1 MVKSFTEVVNNI
13 LTVSLTLF
21 AVIDVLGSIPIIIDL
36 KRKMGKIE
44 SFKATIVSF
53 VIMIAFL
60 FLGERMLAMIGLD
73 IASFAMAGG
82 IVIFII
88 GLEMILNRRFFK
100 TEEGDSAA
108 GSIVPLA
115 FPLIAG
121 TGTMT
126 TLIALRAS
134 YDVYYEIIPAVVINL
149 VVVFIVLNLTD
160 PIERLLG
167 NGGINVLRKVFGV
180 ILLAIAIKLF
190 KTQLATVIEH
200 FYELACT
207 LKQVP
212 LS

>member
-1 MVKSFTEVVNNI
+1 MAKPFNEILNNI
-13 LTVSLTLF
+13 ITVSLTLF
-21 AVIDVLGSIPIIIDL
+21 AVIDVLGSIPVIIDL

-44 SFKATIVSF
+44 SFKATIVSA

-60 FLGERMLAMIGLD
+60 FLGERILALIGLD
-73 IASFAMAGG
+73 LASFAMAGG
-82 IVIFII
+82 IVIFLI

-100 TEEGDSAA
+100 TDEGDTGA

-126 TLIALRAS
+126 TLVALRAS
-134 YDVYYEIIPAVVINL
+134 YDVYYEIIPAVILNL
-149 VVVFIVLNLTD
+149 IVVFIVLNMTD

-190 KTQLATVIEH
+190 KSQLGIVIEQ

-207 LKQVP
+207 LKQTP

>member
-1 MVKSFTEVVNNI
+1 MQKPIVDILNNI

-44 SFKATIVSF
+44 SFKATVVSA
-53 VIMIAFL
+53 VIMISFL
-60 FLGERMLAMIGLD
+60 FLGERLLAMIGLD
-73 IASFAMAGG
+73 LASFAMAGG

-100 TEEGDSAA
+100 TDDNDTSA

-126 TLIALRAS
+126 TLVSLRAS
-134 YDVYYEIIPAVVINL
+134 YDVYYEIIPAVILNL
-149 VVVFIVLNLTD
+149 IVVFIVLNLTD

-190 KTQLATVIEH
+190 KSQLATVIEH
-200 FYELACT
+200 FYELTCT
-207 LKQVP
+207 FQNAP